1 MPTSTN
7 RGTAILKFGTYTIAG
22 RIVNESDTGITGQK
36 VVEAD
41 EDGQNV
47 IHISN
52 FGLEGE
58 HTISVIPL
66 AAATKPA
73 IDSVISYNGQA
84 GVLRAFNEVA
94 VKRQVLVWRMVIDFI
109 PGITYS
115 A

>member
-1 MPTSTN
+1 MPSTN
-7 RGTAILKFGTYTIAG
+7 RGTAVLKFGPWTIAG
-22 RIVNESDTGITGQK
+22 KIVNESDTGITGQK
-36 VVEAD
+36 VIEAN

-58 HTISVIPL
+58 HSITVIPL
-66 AAATKPA
+66 AAAPTKPA

-94 VKRQVLVWRMVIDFI
+94 VKRQVVLWRMVIDFI
-109 PGITYS
+109 PGITY